1 MKINFLKVGF
11 LSRCTIKKVLNCAQK
26 TLKQPTNVEL
36 SVSFL
41 SEEEIKS
48 LNNQH
53 RGVDSVTDV
62 LSFPTLALVAGEVI
76 DPKNY
81 PYDIDLATGE
91 LYLGDV
97 LICHDVAVK
106 QAQEYGHSV
115 DREMGYLL
123 VHAIL
128 HLLGY
133 DHIQDED
140 KTLMRQQEERI
151 LTALGLVREE

>member
-62 LSFPTLALVAGEVI
+62 LSFPSADLKPFEAIDDSLVS
-76 DPKNY
+76 DKN
-81 PYDIDLATGE
+81 PYTGNF
-91 LYLGDV
+91 LLGDV
-97 LICHDVAVK
+97 LICPKRAKEQAVSF
-106 QAQEYGHSV
+106 GHSFK
-115 DREMGYLL
+115 REVAFLALHGF
-123 VHAIL
+123 L
-128 HLLGY
+128 HLCGF
-133 DHIQDED
+133 DHTSVEEE
-140 KTLMRQQEERI
+140 QQMQAVAESI
-151 LTALGLVREE
+151 LQSLNIKR

>member
-1 MKINFLKVGF
+1 MLISESIIDIAPFERIL
-11 LSRCTIKKVLNCAQK
+11 TQ
-26 TLKQPTNVEL
+26 TLVMLGQPACL
-36 SVSFL
+36 SVGL
-41 SEEEIKS
+41 ELVEKDEIRAVNAEQRK
-48 LNNQH
+48 
-53 RGVDSVTDV
+53 VDRVTDV

-97 LICHDVAVK
+97 LICHDVAVE

-151 LTALGLVREE
+151 LTALGLVRDE